1 MNIEMKLFSGI
12 VACLLL
18 AGQLFAQT
26 PYKGGQGDGYDSD
39 AISLT
44 LSLNETVQKI
54 DFSISPN
61 PVKSGQ
67 TVKIKLLGKQGD
79 QKYRIRLIDII
90 GNSLLEKEF
99 MANQSFMFDLQ
110 DSKLNPGL
118 YIIEIRKNN
127 LFSRKRLNV
136 ID

>member
-1 MNIEMKLFSGI
+1 MKLFSGI